1 MSETCYNG
9 RAIMSATFAFLGNAV
24 VGSAVARGLESL
36 GWARSD
42 DAANADVVVTY
53 FTHAGALEDAYFESD
68 GLVKRAR
75 EGALLVDLS
84 ASTPSFIRE
93 LSAVATVN
101 DLRFVEAPIVVAD
114 PTVAEAFA
122 PENVQSYL
130 ASDDEDALAEAE
142 ALVKSFASTVTRAG
156 SCGMAQLA
164 KAACTAQLAAQVL
177 GAVESHAL
185 FGTAGAQAKGAAVPA
200 RFPLAERII
209 ASVSSDDFEGDYTV
223 ELFMGDVA
231 AAMTVADDEEL
242 ILPQLEATMH
252 LLEVLAVIGGADM
265 APSALTLLYRDEQA
279 SADNG
284 LDWTRAAGLF
294 NEGHDHDHQHD
305 QDHSGEDD
313 YSYEDYD
320 DYDED
325 DPFGFA
331 GGFGGYSAN

>member
-1 MSETCYNG
+1 MSG
-9 RAIMSATFAFLGNAV
+9 TFAYLGNAV
-24 VGSAVARGLESL
+24 VGSAIARGLESL
-36 GWARSD
+36 GWSRSD
-42 DAANADVVVTY
+42 DAAAADAVLTY
-53 FTHAGALEDAYFESD
+53 FTHAGALEDAYFETD

-84 ASTPSFIRE
+84 PSTPSFIRE

-101 DLRFVEAPIVVAD
+101 DLRFVEAPIAVAD
-114 PTVAEAFA
+114 PSMAEAFER
-122 PENVQSYL
+122 ENVQSYL
-130 ASDDEDALAEAE
+130 ASDDEGALGEAE
-142 ALVKSFASTVTRAG
+142 ALVKSFAATVTKTG

-164 KAACTAQLAAQVL
+164 KAACTAQVAAQVL

-185 FGTAGAQAKGAAVPA
+185 FATAGAQAKASSVPA
-200 RFPLAERII
+200 QSPLAERVL

-231 AAMTVADDEEL
+231 AAMTVADDEGL

-265 APSALTLLYRDEQA
+265 SPSALTLLYRDEQA

-294 NEGHDHDHQHD
+294 NDGHDHDHQHEHGHD
-305 QDHSGEDD
+305 DEGEYDD
-313 YSYEDYD
+313 FD

>member
-1 MSETCYNG
+1 MSG
-9 RAIMSATFAFLGNAV
+9 TFAYLGNAV
-24 VGSAVARGLESL
+24 VGSAIARGLESL
-36 GWARSD
+36 GWSRSD
-42 DAANADVVVTY
+42 DAAAADAVLTY
-53 FTHAGALEDAYFESD
+53 FTHAGALEDAYFETD

-84 ASTPSFIRE
+84 PSTPSFIRE

-101 DLRFVEAPIVVAD
+101 DLRFVEAPIAVAD
-114 PTVAEAFA
+114 PSMAEAFER
-122 PENVQSYL
+122 ENVQSYL
-130 ASDDEDALAEAE
+130 ASDDEGALGEAE
-142 ALVKSFASTVTRAG
+142 ALVKSFAATVTKTG

-164 KAACTAQLAAQVL
+164 KAACTAQVAAQVL

-185 FGTAGAQAKGAAVPA
+185 FATAGAQAKAASVPA
-200 RFPLAERII
+200 QSPLAERML

-231 AAMTVADDEEL
+231 AAMTVADDEGL

-265 APSALTLLYRDEQA
+265 SPAALTLLYRDEQA

-294 NEGHDHDHQHD
+294 NDGHDHDHQHEHGHD
-305 QDHSGEDD
+305 DEGEYDDFDD
-313 YSYEDYD
+313 YG
-320 DYDED
+320 ED

>member
-1 MSETCYNG
+1 MSG
-9 RAIMSATFAFLGNAV
+9 TFAYLGNAV

-36 GWARSD
+36 GWSRSE
-42 DAANADVVVTY
+42 DAAAADAVLTY
-53 FTHAGALEDAYFESD
+53 FTHAGALEDAYFETD

-84 ASTPSFIRE
+84 PSTPSFIRE

-114 PTVAEAFA
+114 PSMAEAFA
-122 PENVQSYL
+122 RENVQSYL
-130 ASDDEDALAEAE
+130 ASDDEGALGEAE
-142 ALVKSFASTVTRAG
+142 VLVKSFAATVTKAG

-164 KAACTAQLAAQVL
+164 KAACTAQVAAQVL

-185 FGTAGAQAKGAAVPA
+185 FATAGAQAKASSVPVQS
-200 RFPLAERII
+200 PLAERML

-231 AAMTVADDEEL
+231 AVMTVADDEGL

-265 APSALTLLYRDEQA
+265 SPAALTLLYRDEQA

-294 NEGHDHDHQHD
+294 NDGHEHDHHHEHDHDD
-305 QDHSGEDD
+305 EGEYDD
-313 YSYEDYD
+313 FD